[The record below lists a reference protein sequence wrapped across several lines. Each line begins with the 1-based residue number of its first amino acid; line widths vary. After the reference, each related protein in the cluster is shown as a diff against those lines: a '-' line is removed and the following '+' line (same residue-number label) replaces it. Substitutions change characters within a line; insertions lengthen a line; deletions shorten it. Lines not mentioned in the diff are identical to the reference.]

1 VSAGSKPSGNR
12 TLLAALYRA
21 ALAGVD
27 PVRAVRRA
35 LSDPEVSRRLREA
48 RRTGVFAVGKAA
60 AGMFAGVT
68 GGLLSFEQAL
78 VIAPRGS
85 GGVRAG
91 RAEVLRSTHPEPD
104 SSSVRAARRA
114 VEFFSGF
121 GREDLI
127 LCLISGGTSS
137 LLCLPKPGLT
147 LSQKRRRIREL
158 VRAGASIGEVNRLRT
173 SLSRVKGGGLG
184 RETAATLVTLVLSDV
199 PGDRPSMVGSGPTIR
214 GRPRDVVRI
223 VASNGTGME
232 AAGAFARSRGL
243 AVRTRRRRLSGE
255 AAEEGVR
262 IARAA
267 ATLKRR
273 TVLLAGGETTV
284 RLNPRPG
291 TGGRTLELA
300 LGAARSIEGLPVT
313 LLAAG
318 SDGRDGS
325 SRAAGAFVDG
335 TTLERARRRGLSVE
349 RALARHDTEPFF
361 EALGDLFVTG
371 PTGTNVCDWVF
382 GIEADS
388 PV

>member
-1 VSAGSKPSGNR
+1 MSAGSKPSR
-12 TLLAALYRA
+12 DRALLAAFYRA

-35 LSDPEVSRRLREA
+35 ISDPEVVRRLWKA
-48 RRTGVFAVGKAA
+48 RRTGIFAVGKAA
-60 AGMFAGVT
+60 AGMFAGVA
-68 GGLLSFEQAL
+68 GDLLDFDRAL
-78 VIAPRGS
+78 VIVPRGS
-85 GGVRAG
+85 APVPER
-91 RAEVLRSTHPEPD
+91 RAEVLRSSHPEPD

-137 LLCLPKPGLT
+137 LLCMPKPGLT
-147 LSQKRRRIREL
+147 LSQKRRRIREIA
-158 VRAGASIGEVNRLRT
+158 RAGASIGEVNRLRT
-173 SLSRVKGGGLG
+173 SLSRVKGGGLA

-199 PGDRPSMVGSGPTIR
+199 PGDRPALVGSGPTIR
-214 GRPRDVVRI
+214 GRRRDLVRI
-223 VASNGTGME
+223 VASNRTGIE
-232 AAGAFARSRGL
+232 AARAFARSRGL
-243 AVRTRRRRLSGE
+243 AARIDRRRLSGE
-255 AAEEGVR
+255 AAEEGAR
-262 IARAA
+262 IARAVA
-267 ATLKRR
+267 NLKRR

-284 RLNPRPG
+284 RLNLRPG
-291 TGGRTLELA
+291 IGGRTLELA
-300 LGAARSIEGLPVT
+300 LGAARSIDGLPVA

-335 TTLERARRRGLSVE
+335 TTLARARRRGLSVE

-382 GIEADS
+382 GIEAES